1 MERLRRW
8 DHNTE
13 IEVQATIVKFPKEI
27 HTKLKTLAARENR
40 SMTLILTELA
50 KEYIKAH
57 ANGNP
62 QHLLTSYTENEDFL
76 GFPNITL
83 SPQNKRNYLK
93 KMPEDMRIE
102 LLYNVQEW
110 LGMLKE

>member
-1 MERLRRW
+1 M
-8 DHNTE
+8 
-13 IEVQATIVKFPKEI
+13 
-27 HTKLKTLAARENR
+27 KLTNFFLEDNLHQDFKILAAREGR
-40 SMTLILTELA
+40 SIKEIITELIEDYL
-50 KEYIKAH
+50 KKHLE
-57 ANGNP
+57 GNP
-62 QHLLTSYTENEDFL
+62 QHLLTSYTANEDFI

-83 SPQNKRNYLK
+83 SPQNKRSYLK